1 MRISK
6 LVLLIF
12 CSIQLFGQSK
22 EIILNNSDTLKV
34 QSIDKIYPSLDSLLI
49 STDELGNFFL
59 LDKIYSDGVISYN
72 LFEKEIVIDSLISK
86 NDVIRKPVF
95 NQIFRSLI
103 KSKPI
108 NNSNRIFNSII
119 SSSPFLKDS
128 SSISYGAYDIEK
140 IGAIINT
147 KPNFNNYFVGLIGAS
162 NDDNNKWSVNGQI
175 DIHMENQWRTA
186 GLIDLHWK
194 RLDEESQI
202 LKLMIEEP
210 HPFGL
215 PIGLNITYKQDLREG
230 SFVNNES
237 SVGIVKTVPGIA
249 KFGFGGKSININSTA
264 KGDSLGIPKL
274 SLKSVYANCV
284 IDRRNNFWIPN
295 RGYYFVL
302 DSNIGNRTV
311 GDSNSVSLAQIVKFE
326 KYIPISKST
335 NLLIKLYEQGIWINK
350 GKPHEGE
357 LIRYGGAANL
367 RGYIEDNFKSDW
379 VMIPSIE
386 FNINFGTAQR
396 LTLFSDLA
404 IQKKYQPLPF
414 GIGIG
419 FSQVSDNS
427 VLRLFYGIGR
437 DDKIKNGK
445 IHLQF
450 LTRL

>member
-6 LVLLIF
+6 LALLILI
-12 CSIQLFGQSK
+12 SIQLFGQSK
-22 EIILNNSDTLKV
+22 EIVINNSDTLKV
-34 QSIDKIYPSLDSLLI
+34 QYVDNIYHTLDSLLI
-49 STDELGNFFL
+49 TTDELGNYFL
-59 LDKIYSDGVISYN
+59 LDKIYSDSVISYN
-72 LFEKEIVIDSLISK
+72 LFENEMIIDSLISK

-103 KSKPI
+103 ESKPI
-108 NNSNRIFNSII
+108 NNSNRIFDSII
-119 SSSPFLKDS
+119 SSSPFFKDS
-128 SSISYGAYDIEK
+128 SFISYGVYDKEK

-147 KPNFNNYFVGLIGAS
+147 KPNFNNYFAGLIGAS

-202 LKLMIEEP
+202 LNLMIEEP

-215 PIGLNITYKQDLREG
+215 PIGFNITYKQDLREG

-274 SLKSVYANCV
+274 SLKSVYANCL
-284 IDRRNNFWIPN
+284 IDRRNDYWIPN
-295 RGYYFVL
+295 RGYYLVL
-302 DSNIGNRTV
+302 DSNIGNRTIR
-311 GDSNSVSLAQIVKFE
+311 DSSSVSLAQIVNFE
-326 KYIPISKST
+326 KYITISNST
-335 NLLIKLYEQGIWINK
+335 NILIKLYEQGIWLNK

-379 VMIPSIE
+379 VIIPSVE
-386 FNINFGTAQR
+386 FNINFGSNQQLA
-396 LTLFSDLA
+396 LFTDLA
-404 IQKKYQPLPF
+404 IQKDYQPLPY
-414 GIGIG
+414 GVGIG
-419 FSQVSDNS
+419 FSQVSNNS

-437 DDKIKNGK
+437 GDKIKNGK

>member
-6 LVLLIF
+6 LALLILI
-12 CSIQLFGQSK
+12 SIQLFGQSK
-22 EIILNNSDTLKV
+22 EIVINNSDTLKV
-34 QSIDKIYPSLDSLLI
+34 QYVDNIYHTLDSLLI
-49 STDELGNFFL
+49 TTDELGNYFL
-59 LDKIYSDGVISYN
+59 LDKIYSDSVISYN
-72 LFEKEIVIDSLISK
+72 LFENEMIIDSLISK

-103 KSKPI
+103 ESKPI
-108 NNSNRIFNSII
+108 NNSNRIFDSII
-119 SSSPFLKDS
+119 SSSPFFKDS
-128 SSISYGAYDIEK
+128 SFISYGVYDKEK

-147 KPNFNNYFVGLIGAS
+147 KPNFNNYFAGLIGAS

-202 LKLMIEEP
+202 LNLMIEEP

-215 PIGLNITYKQDLREG
+215 PIGFNITYKQDLREG

-274 SLKSVYANCV
+274 SLKSVYANCL
-284 IDRRNNFWIPN
+284 IDRRNDYWIPN
-295 RGYYFVL
+295 RGYYLVL
-302 DSNIGNRTV
+302 DSNIGNRTI
-311 GDSNSVSLAQIVKFE
+311 GDSSSVSLAQIVNFE
-326 KYIPISKST
+326 KYITISNST
-335 NLLIKLYEQGIWINK
+335 NILIKLYEQGIWLNK

-379 VMIPSIE
+379 VIIPSVE
-386 FNINFGTAQR
+386 FNINFGSNQQLA
-396 LTLFSDLA
+396 LFTDLA
-404 IQKKYQPLPF
+404 IQKDYQPLPY
-414 GIGIG
+414 GVGIG
-419 FSQVSDNS
+419 FSQVSNNS

-437 DDKIKNGK
+437 GDKIKNGK